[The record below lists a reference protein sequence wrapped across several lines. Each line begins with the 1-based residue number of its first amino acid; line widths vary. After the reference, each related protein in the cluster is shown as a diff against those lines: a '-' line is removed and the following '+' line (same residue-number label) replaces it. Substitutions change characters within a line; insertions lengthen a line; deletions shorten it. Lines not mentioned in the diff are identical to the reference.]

1 MSDTVDNVMN
11 TVSEA
16 AEPADVVVEETPV
29 DSASEAVEV
38 DEAVEPEPVAS
49 ASEAAEAE
57 AAEAAEAEAAE
68 EAPVVHQP
76 QPEPEPEPEPVVEPV
91 STQEVV
97 QNVQE
102 ILSSTETN
110 VTVDNSELEER
121 VKFLE
126 ERLERLVQVLK
137 ESWICDKINNKG
149 SKSELYN
156 TLIL

>member
-110 VTVDNSELEER
+110 VSGNDLENR
-121 VKFLE
+121 VKVLE

>member
-1 MSDTVDNVMN
+1 MSDTVDNVLN

-16 AEPADVVVEETPV
+16 TASGADEPDVVVEEAT
-29 DSASEAVEV
+29 EAVDPVEEAV
-38 DEAVEPEPVAS
+38 DEAVEPVS
-49 ASEAAEAE
+49 ASE
-57 AAEAAEAEAAE
+57 AE

-76 QPEPEPEPEPVVEPV
+76 QPEPEPEPVVEPV

-126 ERLERLVQVLK
+126 ERVEKLIDVLK
-137 ESWICDKINNKG
+137 NSIGDYRLRPSEKITIKDC
-149 SKSELYN
+149 
-156 TLIL
+156 LI

>member
-57 AAEAAEAEAAE
+57 AAEEAE

-76 QPEPEPEPEPVVEPV
+76 EPEPEPEPEPVVEPV

-110 VTVDNSELEER
+110 VTVDSELEER
-121 VKFLE
+121 VKVLE
-126 ERLERLVQVLK
+126 ERLEKVVRALRLKPLY
-137 ESWICDKINNKG
+137 IN
-149 SKSELYN
+149 
-156 TLIL
+156 

>member
-1 MSDTVDNVMN
+1 MSDVENVDPVESVEPTESEEANEIMNNEGPVEAESTSEVTV
-11 TVSEA
+11 EPA
-16 AEPADVVVEETPV
+16 EEEEPAPEEPAPEEPAEEEPAPEEPAPAEPA
-29 DSASEAVEV
+29 
-38 DEAVEPEPVAS
+38 
-49 ASEAAEAE
+49 
-57 AAEAAEAEAAE
+57 
-68 EAPVVHQP
+68 
-76 QPEPEPEPEPVVEPV
+76 EPV

-110 VTVDNSELEER
+110 VSGNDLENR
-121 VKFLE
+121 VKVLE

>member
-57 AAEAAEAEAAE
+57 AAEAEAAEAAE

-110 VTVDNSELEER
+110 VSGNDLENR
-121 VKFLE
+121 VKVLE